1 MKCSLCGLDYSE
13 EEALKACANC
23 PIKRCTMLRCP
34 NCGFET
40 PMPPKW
46 LQMFIEKGRNMK
58 SMIKQKTAIPNFLKS
73 KTIDAAPLILLRNE
87 QWGKVV
93 YLDTDQPQ
101 HLQKLVAIG
110 ILPGAT
116 IQLIRKFPSYVFQL
130 GQSQFAVD
138 RELACCIYV
147 EPL

>member
-1 MKCSLCGLDYSE
+1 
-13 EEALKACANC
+13 
-23 PIKRCTMLRCP
+23 
-34 NCGFET
+34 
-40 PMPPKW
+40 
-46 LQMFIEKGRNMK
+46 MK